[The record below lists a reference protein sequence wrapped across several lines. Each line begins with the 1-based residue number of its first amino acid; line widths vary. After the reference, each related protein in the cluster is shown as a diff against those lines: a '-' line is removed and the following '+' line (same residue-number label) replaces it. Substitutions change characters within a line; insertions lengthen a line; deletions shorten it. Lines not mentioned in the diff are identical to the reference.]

1 VGLLQLLTANHVLLA
16 ATPLTCAA
24 GILAS
29 LPAASSATSS
39 MLKDLH
45 RQQQLQLQP
54 LPLRRKRLNVAQRSQ
69 MQDHEVAFSRVLDVA
84 ANQLELLIVLL
95 RHWPASSS
103 SSQSSLSSSKE
114 LGIAALPALQLA
126 MEVLDA
132 SGGKAGYAQK
142 AVKLASELSQLLQT
156 ELQGG
161 GSASTSS
168 SSSSSQTPSLAV
180 LQVLH
185 AEQLLPLLAAQQALF
200 AQVLRRSVPCG
211 GSSSSRTGVALSA
224 PVAAG
229 LSPAGKTAA
238 TPAAAAEA
246 VLKTVGL
253 SWTCSGLT
261 MYRDDE
267 RDPMRQHQQIARM
280 AAAVSGSAAVIQY
293 LEACP
298 LAAPAAASSGSSS
311 SSSSS
316 GQAVSDHPQQLQ

>member
-103 SSQSSLSSSKE
+103 SSLSSLSSSKE

-161 GSASTSS
+161 GSTSS

-311 SSSSS
+311 SSSS